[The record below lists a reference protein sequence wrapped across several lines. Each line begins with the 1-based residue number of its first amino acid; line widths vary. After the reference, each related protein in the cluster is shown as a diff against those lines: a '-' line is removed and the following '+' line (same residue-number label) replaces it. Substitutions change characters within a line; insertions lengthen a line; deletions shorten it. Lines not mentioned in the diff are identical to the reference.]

1 MSDRNNTTAF
11 IEAQQYSAFIV
22 ENLPDMAR
30 PEGFAREVSDFAS
43 GTTLNIKT
51 VGSRTIQDVAEGTPM
66 NFTPIDTNKITMT
79 ITDYIGDAWLV
90 SEELRQDG
98 SQIET
103 LMAMQA
109 MEATRGISENIET
122 KFLAACN
129 DAQTAA
135 AVNLVNGR
143 PHRWI
148 AGGSGGATRNMTMAD
163 FVAMKLAFD
172 KANAPQAGRIAIV
185 DSVVEATINSLTNI
199 VNVSNNPMFE
209 GIITEGFARDHKFVK
224 NIFGWDIW
232 TSNKLPVATAV
243 ESING
248 AAYALANDS
257 SVVGDVFNIFMSVL
271 DDNTKPIMKAT
282 RVQPSVEGWRDHENR
297 EDKFQTSTRFGFGA
311 QRVDTLGVIITDSA
325 TY

>member
-22 ENLPDMAR
+22 ENLPDMAL
-30 PEGFAREVSDFAS
+30 PEGFARDVSDFAS

-66 NFTPIDTNKITMT
+66 NFTPIDTNNITMT
-79 ITDYIGDAWLV
+79 ITDYIGDAWSV
-90 SEELRQDG
+90 SDELRQDG

-109 MEATRGISENIET
+109 MEATRGISENVET

-232 TSNKLPVATAV
+232 TSNKLPVATAT
-243 ESING
+243 EAIDASS
-248 AAYALANDS
+248 YALANDT
-257 SVVGDVFNIFMSVL
+257 SVVGDVFNVFMSVL

-282 RVQPSVEGWRDHENR
+282 RVQPSVEGWRDPEAR

-311 QRVDTLGVIITDSA
+311 QPVDTLGVIITDSA